1 VFYLLRGQDLPG
13 RIDVRDLSAG
23 FSSPAP
29 AQTERKNSKGYHQM
43 IRPEFKTI
51 LLDQRGAAVII
62 WSFFTISIGIYLFIS
77 RHLLANPDFGRG
89 FSYAGTSRA
98 VFWILTFIDFGYY
111 VYWKRYLTPEAV
123 IRDAKA
129 SKRLRALE
137 AYQGRDEERAA
148 AVVSTYV
155 TRKIVLFAIIEAI
168 AVYGLILALVGRFL
182 LDQYIL
188 SALAL
193 VLLIVEFPS
202 EKSFSALLQE
212 VEHNAREQRK

>member
-1 VFYLLRGQDLPG
+1 
-13 RIDVRDLSAG
+13 
-23 FSSPAP
+23 
-29 AQTERKNSKGYHQM
+29 M

-62 WSFFTISIGIYLFIS
+62 WSFFTISIGVYLFIS
-77 RHLLANPDFGRG
+77 RHLLANPEFGRG
-89 FSYAGTSRA
+89 LSYAGTSRI
-98 VFWILTFIDFGYY
+98 VFWILTAIDFGYY

-123 IRDAKA
+123 IRDAKE

-137 AYQGRDEERAA
+137 ASKGRDEERAA

-155 TRKIVLFAIIEAI
+155 TRKVVLFAIIEAI

-188 SALAL
+188 STLAL
-193 VLLIVEFPS
+193 ILLIVEFPS
-202 EKSFSALLQE
+202 AKSFSALLQK
-212 VEHNAREQRK
+212 VEANPREQRK

>member
-1 VFYLLRGQDLPG
+1 
-13 RIDVRDLSAG
+13 
-23 FSSPAP
+23 
-29 AQTERKNSKGYHQM
+29 M

-62 WSFFTISIGIYLFIS
+62 WSFFVIFIALYVFIS

-89 FSYAGTSRA
+89 FSYAAPARA
-98 VFWILTFIDFGYY
+98 VFWLLTLVDIGYY
-111 VYWKRYLTPEAV
+111 IYWKRHLTPEAV
-123 IRDAKA
+123 LRNASA

-137 AYQGRDEERAA
+137 GYKGGEEERAA

-168 AVYGLILALVGRFL
+168 AVYGMILALVGRFL
-182 LDQYIL
+182 LDQYLL

-202 EKSFSALLQE
+202 EKSLSTVLQKL
-212 VEHNAREQRK
+212 EHNTATQQN